1 MHVGISCL
9 GDFSVGDSRR
19 GDPER
24 AGMHG
29 KNLAAMQAID
39 TPGAIINPLP
49 ACVRVEREIAALGRF
64 VGTSIQY
71 LP

>member
-1 MHVGISCL
+1 
-9 GDFSVGDSRR
+9 
-19 GDPER
+19 
-24 AGMHG
+24 MHG

-49 ACVRVEREIAALGRF
+49 ACVRVEREVAALERF